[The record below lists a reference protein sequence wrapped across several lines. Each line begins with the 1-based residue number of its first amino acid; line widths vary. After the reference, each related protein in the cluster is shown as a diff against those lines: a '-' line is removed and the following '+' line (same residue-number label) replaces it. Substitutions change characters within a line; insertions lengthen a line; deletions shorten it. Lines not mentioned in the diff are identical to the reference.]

1 MRRFLPVL
9 LLVFALVAGA
19 CASDDDPGAG
29 ETSAED
35 SGGAQGADDGGGDE
49 ASNGDE
55 AGDGDEA
62 AVTEMGTITINGD
75 VYAVTNLNR
84 CIPFSE
90 SDDDL
95 DLQAL
100 SNGVKINLYATA
112 GTIDDVSVDGSGVE
126 AEYGS
131 MAFGEDPAISDA
143 TIADGR
149 TSGSATIGDSL
160 GSGTT
165 VDIEWDVQIPDEARD
180 CSL

>member
-1 MRRFLPVL
+1 MRRSLPVL

-29 ETSAED
+29 EPAAD
-35 SGGAQGADDGGGDE
+35 NSGGAQGASDGATTGDD
-49 ASNGDE
+49 GDE
-55 AGDGDEA
+55 AGGGEA
-62 AVTEMGTITINGD
+62 PVTEMGTITINGD

-100 SNGVKINLYATA
+100 GVGVKINLYGTS
-112 GTIDDVSVDGSGVE
+112 GTIDDVSVDGRNVE
-126 AEYGS
+126 QSYGS
-131 MAFGEDPAISDA
+131 MAFGKDPAISDA

-149 TSGSATIGDSL
+149 TTGSATIGDSMD
-160 GSGTT
+160 SDTT
-165 VDIEWDVQIPDEARD
+165 VDVEWDVQIPDEARD